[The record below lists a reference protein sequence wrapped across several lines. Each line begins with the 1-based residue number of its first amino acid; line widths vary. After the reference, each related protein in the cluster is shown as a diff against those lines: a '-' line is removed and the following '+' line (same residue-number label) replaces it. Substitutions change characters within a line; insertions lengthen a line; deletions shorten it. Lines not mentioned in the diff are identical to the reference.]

1 MKKREVERAE
11 QGAFEVPGFSFGT
24 ATAGLKESGAPDIG
38 LIVASRPVAA
48 GGVFTRNRF
57 RAAPVDL
64 AVQRLTAGRL
74 RALVVNSGNAN
85 ACTGPRGRRDA
96 QAMCVAAAACLGIA
110 PSDVAPASTGLIGA
124 PLAMGKV
131 QRGIRAAAR
140 SLRPSGAADFA
151 DAIRTTDAFAKIVA
165 TTVPGRDGPVRILGI
180 AKGAGMIAPE
190 MATLLV
196 FVLSDADLFPLEARR
211 VARAIAGSSF
221 NELSVDGD
229 TSTNDSLFVLASGAA
244 RLRRTG
250 RRLPENFLEAA
261 KQIGRDLAVLV
272 ARDGEGATKVVH
284 LEVRGAANEAEAR
297 QVARTVSRSTL
308 VKAAFHGADP
318 NWGRI
323 ACAIGY
329 SGVAVDPERVSIA
342 IGGVPV
348 FAGGVGVAGSR
359 ARARRRMQASE
370 VEVVIELG
378 RGQARAGAI
387 TSDLSPAY
395 VKFNSAYST

>member
-1 MKKREVERAE
+1 MKKQKASAT
-11 QGAFEVPGFSFGT
+11 QDDAFEVPGFVFG
-24 ATAGLKESGAPDIG
+24 AAKAGLKDSGAPDLG
-38 LIVASRPVAA
+38 LIVAAAPVAA
-48 GGVFTRNRF
+48 GGVFTQNRF

-64 AVQRLTAGRL
+64 AVQRLGAGRL

-96 QAMCVAAAACLGIA
+96 QTMCENAASCLGLHA
-110 PSDVAPASTGLIGA
+110 TEVAPASTGLIGA

-131 QRGIRAAAR
+131 RRGIRAAAR
-140 SLRPSGAADFA
+140 SLAPGAAEEFA

-196 FVLSDADLFPLEARR
+196 FVLSDADLSPVEARR
-211 VARAIAGSSF
+211 VARSIAGASF
-221 NELSVDGD
+221 NALSVDGD
-229 TSTNDSLFVLASGAA
+229 TSTNDSLFVLGSGKA
-244 RLRRTG
+244 RLRRSG
-250 RRLPENFLEAA
+250 RRLPGNFVEAA
-261 KQIGRDLAVLV
+261 MQVGRDLAVMV

-284 LEVRGAANEAEAR
+284 LEVQGAASEEEAR
-297 QVARTVSRSTL
+297 RVARAVSRSTL
-308 VKAAFHGADP
+308 VKTAFHGADP

-329 SGVAVDPERVSIA
+329 SGVPVDPERVRIA
-342 IGGVPV
+342 IGGVPG
-348 FAGGVGVAGSR
+348 FARGVGVAGTR
-359 ARARRRMQASE
+359 ARARRRMQAE
-370 VEVVIELG
+370 AIEVVIKLG
-378 RGQARAGAI
+378 RGRARVSAI

-395 VKFNSAYST
+395 VEFNSAYST